1 MDTNGH
7 KRDGV
12 KNKVL
17 QPEYGVITGHSI
29 LLQMMFWVS
38 TYTLEISPL
47 KQDKEPIYWGLGT
60 EIPWFKMS
68 Q

>member
-12 KNKVL
+12 KNKEL
-17 QPEYGVITGHSI
+17 LPECGVTTGHRS

-38 TYTLEISPL
+38 TCTLEISPL
-47 KQDKEPIYWGLGT
+47 KQDKEPI
-60 EIPWFKMS
+60 
-68 Q
+68 